1 MHNIHLCLTYKGYR
15 QYNSIKIINLMT
27 LKIIIRLLLKIHELL
42 FLINC
47 FNYLNLKDKLKLNF
61 NY

>member
-15 QYNSIKIINLMT
+15 QYNFIKIINLMT